1 MARAALAAEK
11 FRADIA
17 SQIPALNRARSMGPS
32 VLVMLRDA
40 SAMAARAVTSTARG
54 AMPGCWPAISES
66 LASERA
72 DAATFTP
79 RRARAIAKAWPIPE
93 LAPVIHAVRQGAV
106 MWAERLLKA
115 RARAVRGGR

>member
-1 MARAALAAEK
+1 MERAALAAEK

-17 SQIPALNRARSMGPS
+17 SQIPALNTARSMGPS
-32 VLVMLRDA
+32 RVVMLRDA
-40 SAMAARAVTSTARG
+40 CPMAAKAVTSTGRG
-54 AMPGCWPAISES
+54 AMPGCWLAISAS

-72 DAATFTP
+72 EAATFTP
-79 RRARAIAKAWPIPE
+79 RCARAIAKARPIPE

-115 RARAVRGGR
+115 RARAVRGG